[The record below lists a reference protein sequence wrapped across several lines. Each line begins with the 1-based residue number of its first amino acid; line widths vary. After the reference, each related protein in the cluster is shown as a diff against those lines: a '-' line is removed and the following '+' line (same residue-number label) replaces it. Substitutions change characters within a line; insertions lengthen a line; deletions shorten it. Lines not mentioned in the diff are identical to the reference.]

1 MKAPGSANPATEPG
15 FIAPASLPLAP
26 LVDMVFIL
34 LMFGM
39 VALNR
44 DERSLRLDLPSLQS
58 PETAS
63 SEQVRTI
70 EIDAAG
76 RVLFEGAAI
85 DPAALNDDPRLTG
98 DSGAVRVRSDRR
110 ASFGDVMRVLDA
122 LREAG
127 VNQIEIRG
135 RSP

>member
-1 MKAPGSANPATEPG
+1 MSGPEPTRPAEEPG

-34 LMFGM
+34 LMFVM

-44 DERSLRLDLPSLQS
+44 DERSLHLDLPALQS

-63 SEQVRTI
+63 TEQVLTI
-70 EIDAAG
+70 EIDAG
-76 RVLFEGAAI
+76 GTVLFEGSVVNAA
-85 DPAALNDDPRLTG
+85 DLRAHPRLTP
-98 DSGAVRVRSDRR
+98 DSGPVRVRSDRR

-127 VNQIEIRG
+127 VGQIEIQG
-135 RSP
+135 RAP